1 MWLSFT
7 KRNTVALKNKSDS
20 DRLGSSREHCG
31 FFRSGRRVHPPETVR
46 TFLSFM
52 VAPIARRESELVLT
66 IWFWNISLSRFISP
80 LLQSSTRRIQVASTC
95 EQAQAGSLMPLASST
110 ERTKQIK
117 MLENVLNFCKDLK
130 EFAWKTSFLKSFV
143 PNRIFFSCR
152 RLKWRNHSGE
162 ENIHLLNNWAST
174 MSPRH
179 IDTIVTEDSMTKML
193 FSLGETFQWH
203 LVWVVLYFSGIF
215 LYASNGQQYSWRCI
229 V

>member
-1 MWLSFT
+1 MQISTWLTADYFT
-7 KRNTVALKNKSDS
+7 EVNAYQLMPIMGIKIIFWVTIKPLLFCRYGYVTIFYQEKHSCSQEQKWFRQIGLKQ
-20 DRLGSSREHCG
+20 RTLWV
-31 FFRSGRRVHPPETVR
+31 FRSGRRVHPPETVR

-143 PNRIFFSCR
+143 PNRIFF
-152 RLKWRNHSGE
+152 
-162 ENIHLLNNWAST
+162 
-174 MSPRH
+174 
-179 IDTIVTEDSMTKML
+179 
-193 FSLGETFQWH
+193 
-203 LVWVVLYFSGIF
+203 F
-215 LYASNGQQYSWRCI
+215 L
-229 V
+229 